1 MCSGFGYRLGLK
13 CTNNKESVLRRWE
26 EYFGELMN
34 EENERERRVEEVETL
49 EQEFGRISKNSM
61 RKALN

>member
-1 MCSGFGYRLGLK
+1 MCSGFGYRLGWK

-34 EENERERRVEEVETL
+34 EENERERRVEEVETV
-49 EQEFGRISKNSM
+49 EQEI
-61 RKALN
+61 RKVRKDQ